1 MFVTFFFQKK
11 EHRKG
16 AEIFA
21 IETLNFCR
29 EPFKLKFNNI
39 FPAEPAL
46 FYALFNKN
54 KFQEQYAQRTASNPT
69 LKSINP
75 TLYL

>member
-1 MFVTFFFQKK
+1 MFVAFFIRKK
-11 EHRKG
+11 SIRKG

-39 FPAEPAL
+39 FYNQPDD
-46 FYALFNKN
+46 F
-54 KFQEQYAQRTASNPT
+54 
-69 LKSINP
+69 KS
-75 TLYL
+75 